1 VAGRFGFRNRR
12 ASGGGGIIRAGL
24 LVLAVVIVIPYL
36 LVPVYRFVDPVST
49 LMLWRWATGARVERR
64 WVPLDHIAPA
74 LRLAVI
80 AAEDDRFCSHHGVDF
95 TELHGVIGGIE
106 DVNDLAEVRGGSTIT
121 QQTAK
126 NLFLWQGHSF
136 VRKALE
142 FPLALWI
149 DFVLPKRRVLEI
161 YLNIAEWG
169 PNGEFG
175 IEAAARRAFNRKAA
189 DLNTREAALLAAS
202 LPNPHRRD
210 PHAPKPGLRRLA
222 GLYQGRM
229 ARSPTID
236 ACVRS
241 GHGRG
246 GGLRALSYVGAN
258 PQGRTILGRGRES
271 PLSFDFR
278 APRNRDTSVHRALPL

>member
-1 VAGRFGFRNRR
+1 LAGWAPFRKRPASRGWRVVR
-12 ASGGGGIIRAGL
+12 ACL
-24 LVLAVVIVIPYL
+24 LVLVILLVIPYL
-36 LVPVYRFVDPVST
+36 LAPLYRVVDPVST

-64 WVPLDHIAPA
+64 WVPLDQVAPA

-95 TELHGVIGGIE
+95 TELRGVIGGIE
-106 DVNDLAEVRGGSTIT
+106 NADDLGGVRGGSSIT

-126 NLFLWQGHSF
+126 NLFLWQGRSF
-136 VRKALE
+136 LRKALE
-142 FPLALWI
+142 FPLAFWL

-175 IEAAARRAFNRKAA
+175 IAAAARRAFNKKPA
-189 DLNTREAALLAAS
+189 DLDAREAALLAAS

-210 PHAPKPGLRRLA
+210 PRAPKPGLRRLG

-229 ARSPTID
+229 KRSPEVD
-236 ACVRS
+236 ACVRTV
-241 GHGRG
+241 HGR
-246 GGLRALSYVGAN
+246 
-258 PQGRTILGRGRES
+258 
-271 PLSFDFR
+271 
-278 APRNRDTSVHRALPL
+278 

>member
-1 VAGRFGFRNRR
+1 VAGWFRSRKTPASRGSRGAR
-12 ASGGGGIIRAGL
+12 ALL
-24 LVLAVVIVIPYL
+24 LVLVVLIVVPYL
-36 LVPVYRFVDPVST
+36 LVPLYRIVDPVST

-64 WVPLDHIAPA
+64 WVPLEGIAPS

-95 TELHGVIGGIE
+95 TELHGVIGRIE

-126 NLFLWQGHSF
+126 NLFLWQGRSF
-136 VRKALE
+136 VRKGLE
-142 FPLALWI
+142 FPLAFWL

-175 IEAAARRAFNRKAA
+175 VAAAARRAFNRNAA
-189 DLNTREAALLAAS
+189 DLNAREAALLAAS

-210 PHAPKPGLRRLA
+210 PRAPKPGQRRLA

-229 ARSPTID
+229 ARSAAID
-236 ACVRS
+236 ACVRT
-241 GHGRG
+241 GH
-246 GGLRALSYVGAN
+246 LR
-258 PQGRTILGRGRES
+258 
-271 PLSFDFR
+271 
-278 APRNRDTSVHRALPL
+278 